1 MSYRRQ
7 FSPAAVRGTAAGL
20 TWRIPVLFLEG
31 ALAAF
36 IAVGLYGDGS
46 NGMCDFSTQ
55 DLHRH
60 VAYALGASLPV
71 TWALL
76 YLSNIWLRCV
86 SWTAVVLRLF
96 FGAAAGTLMLI
107 AGGTSLC

>member
-20 TWRIPVLFLEG
+20 TWRVPVG
-31 ALAAF
+31 
-36 IAVGLYGDGS
+36 
-46 NGMCDFSTQ
+46 CDFSTQ
-55 DLHRH
+55 GLHRH
-60 VAYALGASLPV
+60 IAYALGASLPV

>member
-1 MSYRRQ
+1 MVV
-7 FSPAAVRGTAAGL
+7 FV
-20 TWRIPVLFLEG
+20 
-31 ALAAF
+31 
-36 IAVGLYGDGS
+36 AVGLYGDGS

-60 VAYALGASLPV
+60 VAYALWASLPV

-76 YLSNIWLRCV
+76 YLGNAWLRYV
-86 SWTAVVLRLF
+86 TWTAVGLRLL

-107 AGGTSLC
+107 GGGTSLC

>member
-20 TWRIPVLFLEG
+20 TWRVPVLFLEG

-36 IAVGLYGDGS
+36 IAVSLYGDGS
-46 NGMCDFSTQ
+46 NGMRDFSTQ

-60 VAYALGASLPV
+60 IAYALGASLP
-71 TWALL
+71 
-76 YLSNIWLRCV
+76 
-86 SWTAVVLRLF
+86 
-96 FGAAAGTLMLI
+96 AAGTLMLI
-107 AGGTSLC
+107 AGGMSLC